1 MTEAVLLSSKEK
13 LHPWPLPLKERD
25 FMKPIS
31 EGWARTIDCL
41 AKLIT
46 AIAIDFGGLWAVYQF
61 FDGRAYQLVT
71 ARIGAEKIF
80 LEKRLELY
88 AETTSAVSTIVTS
101 KNESEVTKA
110 KEQFWKLSEGP
121 MLLVSDAKV
130 EQSMLEFGHCLKDK
144 TKCVPD
150 IEELAHRLALDCS
163 HSFRAY
169 WPPPGVVT
177 DLRVKVQ

>member
-1 MTEAVLLSSKEK
+1 MS
-13 LHPWPLPLKERD
+13 P
-25 FMKPIS
+25 FS
-31 EGWARTIDCL
+31 EGWARTIDCI
-41 AKLIT
+41 AKLIA
-46 AIAIDFGGLWAVYQF
+46 AIAIVCGGLWAVYQY

-71 ARIGAEKIF
+71 ARIEAEKIF

-88 AETTSAVSTIVTS
+88 AETTSAASTIVTS

-144 TKCVPD
+144 TKCVLD

-169 WPPPGVVT
+169 WPPPGVPT
-177 DLRVKVQ
+177 DAHAEVR